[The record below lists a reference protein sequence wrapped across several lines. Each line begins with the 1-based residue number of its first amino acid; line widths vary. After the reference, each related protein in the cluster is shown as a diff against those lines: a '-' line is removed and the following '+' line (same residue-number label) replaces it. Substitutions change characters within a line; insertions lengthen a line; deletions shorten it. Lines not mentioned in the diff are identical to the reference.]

1 LLPDYNAE
9 CRVKVVTPIYLGPS
23 MAKMTGNTDLVAM
36 EYLQKMGHDESNGQV
51 LDDVAC
57 AGLVIRN

>member
-1 LLPDYNAE
+1 
-9 CRVKVVTPIYLGPS
+9 

-36 EYLQKMGHDESNGQV
+36 EYLQKMGYDESNGQV